1 MPSNRQFN
9 CYNKRSCSGAS
20 LAKLM
25 NLNMNKA
32 KEAIII
38 DELADADCCSDD
50 FFSHGACITSPTLYI
65 VTDISELLSCNS
77 E

>member
-9 CYNKRSCSGAS
+9 CDNKRSRSGAS

-32 KEAIII
+32 KEAIKI

-50 FFSHGACITSPTLYI
+50 LSHMVRVLHLLHYI
-65 VTDISELLSCNS
+65 L
-77 E
+77 

>member
-9 CYNKRSCSGAS
+9 CDNKRSRSGAS

-32 KEAIII
+32 KEAIKI

-50 FFSHGACITSPTLYI
+50 FFSHGACITSPTFYI
-65 VTDISELLSCNS
+65 M
-77 E
+77 

>member
-1 MPSNRQFN
+1 
-9 CYNKRSCSGAS
+9 
-20 LAKLM
+20 M

-38 DELADADCCSDD
+38 DELADADCCSND